1 MIEVDERAW
10 PLVVFKF
17 RGRTTMEEL
26 EGYLARQ
33 DAMLARQ
40 QTMVSLVLAEEAKLW
55 DTPVMRRQ
63 ADWIKAHKDELRR
76 LSLGAAL
83 VIPSPVIR
91 GMLKA
96 IMWIQPMPQPHTIV
110 ATPEDGLRW
119 LREQVRRANAPI
131 AIPDRL

>member
-1 MIEVDERAW
+1 MVDIDERAW
-10 PLVVFKF
+10 PLVVFRF

-26 EGYLARQ
+26 ERYLQRQ
-33 DAMLARQ
+33 EAMLARQ
-40 QTMVSLVLAEEAKLW
+40 QPMASLVLAEEAKLW
-55 DTPVMRRQ
+55 ETPVMRRQ
-63 ADWIKAHKDELRR
+63 AEWIKARKDELRR

-96 IMWIQPMPQPHTIV
+96 ILWIQPMPQPHTVV
-110 ATPEDGLRW
+110 ATPEEGLRW
-119 LREQVRRANAPI
+119 LREQVRRANAAI